1 MLLSVP
7 VALGKRV
14 LRYLAGTRTHGL
26 ELRLSTDSRSGDAE
40 AVLEG
45 VGDASHEE
53 DWAQTGVLIT
63 YRGMTVTW
71 KSAKQI
77 QAPRSTAEAEVTAM
91 AFSAQCVERL
101 MALFEDSCVSLD
113 TSILWCDNRATVHL
127 TSSPGEWRTKALV
140 NRVMGVRSLVELC
153 VLLVRFKATLG
164 MQADVLTKSMGR
176 KILSRQREWVGCVP
190 LGNAS

>member
-91 AFSAQCVERL
+91 VFSAQCVEGL
-101 MALFEDSCVSLD
+101 KAFFEDIYVSLD
-113 TSILWCDNRATVHL
+113 TPVLWCGNRAAVHL

-140 NRVMGVRSLVELC
+140 NRVLGVRSLVELGG
-153 VLLVRFKATLG
+153 LLVHFKATLG
-164 MQADVLTKSMGR
+164 MQADVLTRFMGG
-176 KILSRQREWVGCVP
+176 KILSRQRDVVGCAP